1 MAINIFEGGKSR
13 KAAPTNA
20 ASSSIRAK
28 QAKEALSVPAETS
41 SDGSTAVGSKGILGK
56 VAEIGKKALPIAA
69 KFLPGIAGTVA
80 RGLEGIFNDP
90 EWWQAVPGHG
100 VTTNAPM
107 AITRLGKFKG
117 PMKETPA
124 LMRPALVSITS
135 ADLASPKPDQV
146 FDPSEQAVTQYL
158 MPEIRRVVNAIPLQS
173 ATAYKKVMAYQ
184 VCAYALWRQLL
195 KYDYL
200 LKHGQTYIPSLND
213 PAFPIM
219 QVENASWL
227 QSAIARLE
235 EYLRANVRLPHT
247 LCEYLA
253 WRFGRVYMAHNTTK
267 SALVVYDVV
276 TPTADIGTYN
286 SIIQAYMSGI
296 TAQAE
301 LQQANTDLYTTYYD
315 HDYLVEIRDDTQFKF
330 DIKEWMLRQN
340 LDFTTAN
347 YGNAYATTLN
357 PVVIDSAMDNPT
369 TFMASTVST
378 DALSAAGFTDILFP
392 VRSVRAFYYVDV
404 ELGGEKPT
412 GGAQAPTIDIGLTNE
427 TPDESISVLT
437 RSAEGSR
444 WFDMAIMPIIVG
456 TYKGAATPAQDSF
469 VKYPTASNLANLAF
483 SAAVCKALDIYNA
496 QQYLFIFTDNIGE
509 DHGMRVLAIDLTA
522 IPYDLGTVTDDV
534 LGNEHVFAFANLV
547 DIDRKHSL
555 SYKAAEKLVAK
566 DVANTVATMDVA
578 AASTK

>member
-13 KAAPTNA
+13 NSAKTTNA

-28 QAKEALSVPAETS
+28 QAKEALAVPAETS
-41 SDGSTAVGSKGILGK
+41 NDGSTAVGSKGILGK

-69 KFLPGIAGTVA
+69 KFLPGVAGTVA
-80 RGLEGIFNDP
+80 RGLTGIFNDP

-100 VTTNAPM
+100 ITTNAPM
-107 AITRLGKFKG
+107 AITRLGQFQQQLPEFG
-117 PMKETPA
+117 IAVPA
-124 LMRPALVSITS
+124 LMRPALVSICST
-135 ADLASPKPDQV
+135 DIASPVPEQV
-146 FDPSEQAVTQYL
+146 FSPSDQAITQYL
-158 MPEIRRVVNAIPLQS
+158 MPEIRRVVNAIPLQ
-173 ATAYKKVMAYQ
+173 TAESYKKVLSYQ
-184 VCAYALWRQLL
+184 ACAYALWRQLL

-213 PAFPIM
+213 PAFPILR
-219 QVENASWL
+219 VENASWL

-253 WRFGRVYMAHNTTK
+253 WRYGRVYMAHNTSK

-276 TPTADIGTYN
+276 TPTAPIETFN
-286 SIIQAYMSGI
+286 TVIQTYMSGI
-296 TAQAE
+296 TATAE

-315 HDYLVEIRDDTQFKF
+315 HDYMVEIRDDTQFKF

-340 LDFTTAN
+340 LDFAPATL
-347 YGNAYATTLN
+347 GTTLN
-357 PVVIDSAMDNPT
+357 PIVIDSAMDNPT
-369 TFMASTVST
+369 TFMASSVST
-378 DALSAAGFTDILFP
+378 SGTSSSGGYDILFP
-392 VRSVRAFYYVDV
+392 VQNVRAFYYVDT
-404 ELGGEKPT
+404 ELGFGT
-412 GGAQAPTIDIGLTNE
+412 ATNGAQVPTVDVST
-427 TPDESISVLT
+427 DAQSVQILT
-437 RSAEGSR
+437 RVTNGSR
-444 WFDMAIMPIIVG
+444 WFSTLIKPQVVG
-456 TYKGAATPAQDSF
+456 TYPGA
-469 VKYPTASNLANLAF
+469 PTVGSGSTRKPVTTTNLVNLLWT
-483 SAAVCKALDIYNA
+483 AAVCKAADIYNA
-496 QQYLFIFTDNIGE
+496 QQYLYVNCNISAS
-509 DHGMRVLAIDLTA
+509 DPDPSVLAIDLTA

-578 AASTK
+578 AART